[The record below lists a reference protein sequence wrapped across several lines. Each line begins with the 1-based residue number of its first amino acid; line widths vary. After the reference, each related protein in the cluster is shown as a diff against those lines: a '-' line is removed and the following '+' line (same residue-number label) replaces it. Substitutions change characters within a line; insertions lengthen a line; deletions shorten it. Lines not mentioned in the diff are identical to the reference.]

1 MYGADHD
8 VGEAAGMMRDLSLE
22 GHHVSRNGMGANGH
36 LPSRHPFMANAH
48 VGGGSGMAAGGL
60 STSGMST
67 GNSRMFGGNGGQ
79 MMYNAAVGT
88 GGAVA
93 SGSEAEEDRTRMA
106 DMEDSVRSMLPHDS
120 SDSDDELTRPS
131 EATAE
136 EREEAEKV
144 VRTAFKEAKER
155 EKLREKVKK
164 ASPAD
169 LQALLNARLAKK

>member
-1 MYGADHD
+1 MYGAEHD

-22 GHHVSRNGMGANGH
+22 GHHVGRIGMGANTHLAGRHQLIANGH
-36 LPSRHPFMANAH
+36 M
-48 VGGGSGMAAGGL
+48 GGMAAGGL

-67 GNSRMFGGNGGQ
+67 GNSRMFGNGVAATTQ
-79 MMYNAAVGT
+79 MYNAAVGAA
-88 GGAVA
+88 GATA
-93 SGSEAEEDRTRMA
+93 SGSDAEEDRTMMA
-106 DMEDSVRSMLPHDS
+106 DMEESMRSMLPHDS
-120 SDSDDELTRPS
+120 SDEDEEPERPA

-164 ASPAD
+164 ASPED
-169 LQALLNARLAKK
+169 LQALLNARLGKK